1 MAVFGRDKI
10 VTKSFKFTCQLLGE
24 CYQFLFNLP
33 LLLASL
39 LAGVEYDPV
48 SAPKLD
54 NLLSSMFIKMIN
66 VMDFIMEQVV
76 NLLEYH
82 LILTPAA
89 IVCLCLGRLDKWTII
104 QERMHGFFQNEEI
117 EIDEDEEDEDE
128 DFNEETE
135 TIADEIVDEIIE
147 EVVGSEEKK
156 KSSIMYFTPVKDLN
170 KSIYYPTNE
179 SGYLSEPEITI

>member
-1 MAVFGRDKI
+1 
-10 VTKSFKFTCQLLGE
+10 
-24 CYQFLFNLP
+24 
-33 LLLASL
+33 
-39 LAGVEYDPV
+39 
-48 SAPKLD
+48 
-54 NLLSSMFIKMIN
+54 MIN

-82 LILTPAA
+82 LVLTPAA

-117 EIDEDEEDEDE
+117 EVDVDEEDED
-128 DFNEETE
+128 FIEETK
-135 TIADEIVDEIIE
+135 TIVDEIIE
-147 EVVGSEEKK
+147 EVVDSEKK
-156 KSSIMYFTPVKDLN
+156 KSSSMYFNPVKDLN

>member
-82 LILTPAA
+82 LVLTPAA
-89 IVCLCLGRLDKWTII
+89 IVCLCIGRLDKWTII
-104 QERMHGFFQNEEI
+104 QERMHTFFRSEDI
-117 EIDEDEEDEDE
+117 EDDDEDDE
-128 DFNEETE
+128 DFIEDTN
-135 TIADEIVDEIIE
+135 TIANEIVDEIIE
-147 EVVGSEEKK
+147 EVVDTEKK
-156 KSSIMYFTPVKDLN
+156 MSSSMYFTPVKDLN

>member
-117 EIDEDEEDEDE
+117 EVDVDEEDED
-128 DFNEETE
+128 FIEETK
-135 TIADEIVDEIIE
+135 TIVNEIVDEIIE
-147 EVVGSEEKK
+147 EVVDSEKK
-156 KSSIMYFTPVKDLN
+156 KSSSMYFNPVKDLN

>member
-117 EIDEDEEDEDE
+117 EIDEDEEDED
-128 DFNEETE
+128 FIEETK
-135 TIADEIVDEIIE
+135 TIVNEIVDEIIE
-147 EVVGSEEKK
+147 EVVDTEKK
-156 KSSIMYFTPVKDLN
+156 MSSSMYFTPVKDLN

>member
-82 LILTPAA
+82 LVLTPAA

-104 QERMHGFFQNEEI
+104 QERMHTFFQNEEI
-117 EIDEDEEDEDE
+117 EIHEDEE
-128 DFNEETE
+128 DFNEETI
-135 TIADEIVDEIIE
+135 TIANEIVDELIE

-156 KSSIMYFTPVKDLN
+156 SSTMYFTPVKDLN

>member
-1 MAVFGRDKI
+1 MAVLGRDKI
-10 VTKSFKFTCQLLGE
+10 ATKSFKFTCQLLVE

-54 NLLSSMFIKMIN
+54 NLLSSMLIKMIN

-76 NLLEYH
+76 NMLEYH
-82 LILTPAA
+82 LVLTPAA
-89 IVCLCLGRLDKWTII
+89 IVCLCIGRLDKWTII
-104 QERMHGFFQNEEI
+104 QERMHTFFQSEDI
-117 EIDEDEEDEDE
+117 EDEEDHDEDE
-128 DFNEETE
+128 DFIEETK
-135 TIADEIVDEIIE
+135 TIANEIVDEIIE
-147 EVVGSEEKK
+147 EVVDTEKK
-156 KSSIMYFTPVKDLN
+156 KSSSMYFTPVKDLN

>member
-82 LILTPAA
+82 LVLTPAA
-89 IVCLCLGRLDKWTII
+89 IVCLCIGRLDKWTII
-104 QERMHGFFQNEEI
+104 QERMHTFFQNEEI
-117 EIDEDEEDEDE
+117 EIDDEDEEDE
-128 DFNEETE
+128 DFNEETK
-135 TIADEIVDEIIE
+135 TIANEIVDELIE

-156 KSSIMYFTPVKDLN
+156 SSTMYFTPVKDLN

>member
-89 IVCLCLGRLDKWTII
+89 IVCLCIGRLDKWTII
-104 QERMHGFFQNEEI
+104 QERMHTFFQNEDI
-117 EIDEDEEDEDE
+117 EIDEDEEDED
-128 DFNEETE
+128 FNDDTK
-135 TIADEIVDEIIE
+135 TIANEIVDEIIE
-147 EVVGSEEKK
+147 EVVVSEEKK
-156 KSSIMYFTPVKDLN
+156 SSTMFFTPVKDLN